1 MLMFSNNK
9 TCLRPPS
16 EFPRNDKNHCFTSP
30 SSKKC
35 AEMHVP
41 VNHPFVMLVK
51 LPAVTPE
58 PGAPSTFSVMSPSRL
73 KDDPTNHQF

>member
-1 MLMFSNNK
+1 MNKVTLSLLMLA
-9 TCLRPPS
+9 
-16 EFPRNDKNHCFTSP
+16 P

-35 AEMHVP
+35 TEMHVS
-41 VNHPFVMLVK
+41 VNQPFVMLVK

-58 PGAPSTFSVMSPSRL
+58 PGAQSTFSVMSPSRL